1 MKIQCLLVDDE
12 PMARGVLRRHL
23 ARLDAFAV
31 AGECANAFEAI
42 NALQS
47 GPVDVLFLDI
57 QMPEMSGLDLLRTLA
72 RPPAVVLT
80 TAFADYALPSYDF
93 DVVDYLLKPVA
104 FERLLKTTH
113 RLLERLAPP
122 ALASPAAPLLPSAP
136 APTGPEELFLKS
148 DKKIYKIAHA
158 DILYLQGW
166 GNYVRVFTRGQGII
180 LPLQTLA
187 EFEQLLP
194 PADFIRVHKSYLV
207 ARQHMRVLDGNRL
220 LVGDEEIPV
229 GLTYRHRLAAWHGR
243 E

>member
-1 MKIQCLLVDDE
+1 MKIQCLLIDDE

-23 ARLDAFAV
+23 AKLDAFAV

-57 QMPEMSGLDLLRTLA
+57 QMPEMSGFDLLRTLV

-104 FERLLKTTH
+104 FERLLKTTQ
-113 RLLERLAPP
+113 RLLERLAAPP
-122 ALASPAAPLLPSAP
+122 LPTLAPPLPPPL

-148 DKKIYKIAHA
+148 DKKIYKIAPA
-158 DILYLQGW
+158 DILYFQGW
-166 GNYVRVFTRGQGII
+166 GNYVRVFTRSQGII

>member
-1 MKIQCLLVDDE
+1 MKLQCLLVDDE

-23 ARLDAFAV
+23 AKLDAFAV

-42 NALQS
+42 NALQAT
-47 GPVDVLFLDI
+47 PVDVLFLDI
-57 QMPEMSGLDLLRTLA
+57 QMPEMSGLELLRTLA

-80 TAFADYALPSYDF
+80 TAYADYALPSYDY

-104 FERLLKTTH
+104 FERLLKTTQ
-113 RLLERLAPP
+113 RLLERLQAAPVKAPP
-122 ALASPAAPLLPSAP
+122 PATSPSGAA
-136 APTGPEELFLKS
+136 EELFLKS
-148 DKKIYKIAHA
+148 DKKIYKIHPA

-166 GNYVRVFTRGQGII
+166 GNYVKVFTRNQGVI

-187 EFEQLLP
+187 EFELLLP

-207 ARQHMRVLDGNRL
+207 AKQHVRLLDGNRL

-229 GLTYRHRLAAWHGR
+229 GLTYRHRLLAWHGR
-243 E
+243 G

>member
-47 GPVDVLFLDI
+47 SAVDVLFLDI
-57 QMPEMSGLDLLRTLA
+57 QMPEMSGLDLLRTLS

-93 DVVDYLLKPVA
+93 NVVDYLLKPIA

-113 RLLERLAPP
+113 RLLERLAAPPP
-122 ALASPAAPLLPSAP
+122 AALAPPRPPP
-136 APTGPEELFLKS
+136 APVGPEELFLKS
-148 DKKIYKIAHA
+148 DKKIYKIALA
-158 DILYLQGW
+158 DICYLQGW
-166 GNYVRVFTRGQGII
+166 GNYVRVFTRSQGVI

-187 EFEQLLP
+187 EFELLLP

-229 GLTYRHRLAAWHGR
+229 GLTYRHRLAAWRGR